1 MVTESQPKDGLQLLA
16 QDHRKVEDL
25 FARYEKASGAPAKQ
39 KIVQQI
45 CTELK
50 IHTMI
55 EEEIYYPAIR
65 GKVEDEALDEAWVEH
80 DSAKTLV
87 NELEAAEPDESFY
100 DAKVSV
106 LKELIEHHVK
116 EEEKQA
122 DNLFQQ
128 TRAADIDREALGE
141 QLAARKAELARAQ
154 GKKPAAKTTG
164 VSYELFIITAVL
176 LGASLTTGCT
186 TSADKRAAAMTANNL
201 SIDQELARIEEEYF
215 YPAVRAK
222 KTEEMVLEAQLGLAT
237 KGKYAGWLAIPYLD
251 GQGRWRSTRYRTLP
265 PRAGQSAG
273 RSSLFPRRRPSP
285 ACAPTRSA
293 GCC

>member
-16 QDHRKVEDL
+16 QDHRNVEDL
-25 FARYEKASGAPAKQ
+25 FAQFEKASGAPAKQ
-39 KIVQQI
+39 KIVRQI

-141 QLAARKAELARAQ
+141 KLAARKAELMEKAERE
-154 GKKPAAKTTG
+154 GG
-164 VSYELFIITAVL
+164 
-176 LGASLTTGCT
+176 
-186 TSADKRAAAMTANNL
+186 
-201 SIDQELARIEEEYF
+201 
-215 YPAVRAK
+215 
-222 KTEEMVLEAQLGLAT
+222 
-237 KGKYAGWLAIPYLD
+237 
-251 GQGRWRSTRYRTLP
+251 LP
-265 PRAGQSAG
+265 PAE
-273 RSSLFPRRRPSP
+273 P
-285 ACAPTRSA
+285 ATLQHEGA
-293 GCC
+293 